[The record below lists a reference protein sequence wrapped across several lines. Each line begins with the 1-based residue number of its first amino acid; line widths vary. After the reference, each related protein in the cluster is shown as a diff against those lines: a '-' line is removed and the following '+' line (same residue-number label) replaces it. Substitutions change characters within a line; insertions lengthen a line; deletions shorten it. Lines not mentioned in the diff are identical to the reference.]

1 MDHLLITSLLLG
13 LTLGITH
20 ALDPDHL
27 IAMGTLA
34 AESRDIRRSALLGAI
49 WGVGHTCSLAL
60 VGFLVLSLKWTIPV
74 QMAANM
80 EVMVGAMIVA
90 LGVHLL
96 WRTLQPWTFHHHEHH
111 HEEMT
116 HSHVHVHGQD
126 HASHYH
132 HLRSSHAKVMLVG
145 FVHGVAG
152 SAALTLAVLT
162 TMPSMEMGMIY
173 ILLFGMG
180 SIGGMLL
187 MSGLISLPFVFVS
200 QSWHHHL
207 KVSAGFMAIVFGA
220 YFMWLPLS

>member
-27 IAMGTLA
+27 MAMGTLA

-49 WGVGHTCSLAL
+49 WGVGHTCALAL
-60 VGFLVLSLKWTIPV
+60 VGYLVLSLKWTIPL
-74 QMAANM
+74 QMAAHM

-96 WRTLQPWTFHHHEHH
+96 WRTLQPWTVHHHEHH

-126 HASHYH
+126 HASHSH
-132 HLRSSHAKVMLVG
+132 HLRSSRAKVLLVG

-152 SAALTLAVLT
+152 SAALTLAVLA
-162 TMPSMEMGMIY
+162 TMPSMEMGMLY

-187 MSGLISLPFVFVS
+187 MSGLISLPFVLVS
-200 QSWHHHL
+200 QSWHHNL
-207 KVSAGFMAIVFGA
+207 KVSAGFLAIGFGA
-220 YFMWLPLS
+220 YFMWSPLS

>member
-34 AESRDIRRSALLGAI
+34 AESRDIRRSAFLGAI
-49 WGVGHTCSLAL
+49 WGVGHTCALAL
-60 VGFLVLSLKWTIPV
+60 VGYLVLSLKWTIPV

-96 WRTLQPWTFHHHEHH
+96 WRTLQPWTVHLHEHD
-111 HEEMT
+111 HEETT

-126 HASHYH
+126 HASHSH
-132 HLRSSHAKVMLVG
+132 HLRRSRAKVLLVG
-145 FVHGVAG
+145 FVHGMAG

-162 TMPSMEMGMIY
+162 TMPSMEMGMLY
-173 ILLFGMG
+173 ILLFGLG
-180 SIGGMLL
+180 SMGGMLL

-200 QSWHHHL
+200 QSWHHNL
-207 KVSAGFMAIVFGA
+207 KVSAGFLAIVFGA

>member
-1 MDHLLITSLLLG
+1 MDHLIITSWLLG
-13 LTLGITH
+13 LTLGMTH
-20 ALDPDHL
+20 AMDPDHL

-49 WGVGHTCSLAL
+49 WGIGHTCALAL
-60 VGFLVLSLKWTIPV
+60 VGYLVLSLKWTIPV
-74 QMAANM
+74 HMAAHM

-96 WRTLQPWTFHHHEHH
+96 WRTLQPWTVHLHEHH

-116 HSHVHVHGQD
+116 HSHVHVHGQN

-132 HLRSSHAKVMLVG
+132 HLRSSRAKVLLVG

-152 SAALTLAVLT
+152 SAALSLAVLT

-173 ILLFGMG
+173 ILLFGIG

-200 QSWHHHL
+200 QSWHHNL
-207 KVSAGFMAIVFGA
+207 KVSAGFLAIGFGA
-220 YFMWLPLS
+220 YFIWSPLS

>member
-13 LTLGITH
+13 LTLGMTH

-49 WGVGHTCSLAL
+49 WGVGHTCALAL
-60 VGFLVLSLKWTIPV
+60 VGYLVLSLKWTIPL

-80 EVMVGAMIVA
+80 EIMVGAMIVA

-96 WRTLQPWTFHHHEHH
+96 WRTLQPMTVHLHEHD
-111 HEEMT
+111 HEET
-116 HSHVHVHGQD
+116 SHSHVHVHGQD
-126 HASHYH
+126 YGSHSH
-132 HLRSSHAKVMLVG
+132 HLDGSRAKVLLVG
-145 FVHGVAG
+145 FVHGMAG

-162 TMPSMEMGMIY
+162 TMPSMAMGMIY
-173 ILLFGMG
+173 ILLFGVG

-200 QSWHHHL
+200 RSWHHNL
-207 KVSAGFMAIVFGA
+207 KVSAGFLAIVFGA
-220 YFMWLPLS
+220 YFIWSPLS